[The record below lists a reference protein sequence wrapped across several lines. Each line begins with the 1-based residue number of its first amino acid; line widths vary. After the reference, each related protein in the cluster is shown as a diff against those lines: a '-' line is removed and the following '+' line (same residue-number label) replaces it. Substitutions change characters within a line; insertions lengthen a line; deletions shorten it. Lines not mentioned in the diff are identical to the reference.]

1 MIRKIVWMKIE
12 GNLFIR
18 TNQLTF
24 YYEYHNI
31 TMDEWHKKELSN
43 QGTKE
48 LRSVIQNELKID
60 NKSILN
66 DFTNHITV
74 AGATFLINVGQQG

>member
-1 MIRKIVWMKIE
+1 MFGYKLKE
-12 GNLFIR
+12 DYLLEQN
-18 TNQLTF
+18 NSHF
-24 YYEYHNI
+24 YYKYHNI

-43 QGTKE
+43 QGTEE

-74 AGATFLINVGQQG
+74 VGATF